1 MVRRSPFLHLLGVVS
16 GVLLVGWRA
25 HAAAAPPPA
34 AQPAAWTGLAE
45 RGWFGLAAREAQTD
59 ADRRRVAALAQA
71 VQADRCRQS
80 AWLAEATGWRVLWNR
95 AAVGTPAVESGGRIA
110 WAGPRG
116 LALAE
121 ADTGVP
127 SWGSDADDRQP
138 LFPRQAGV
146 RETELARPPQVGPV
160 AAAASRLFGVMALP
174 SRAAQAGLTLV
185 ACDLAE
191 AAEGRLLWLAE
202 VSASANSPEAV
213 ALAADATDCVVVLEA
228 ADAAAAEVVVR
239 GSVAGDVRWRSRVPQ
254 SLARTIPEA
263 VQRPV
268 AAICQHLVA
277 VALPSGQLVGLD
289 RTTGQRIWQQSG
301 LASSAATAPGVI
313 DALADGGDRLLV
325 LCRPA
330 AGLPEIIALALSDG
344 SLLGR
349 TRLSVTAF
357 AAKRLPGEM
366 AEAAGIGPATVVGGH
381 AVWPVGATDE
391 AALQHLLL
399 APLVPERTFPGQ
411 QAATVLITAKLV
423 LVGAAAQRAGPQGP
437 QSEPSQARRL
447 AVVAG
452 GRLWCLAPLEAA
464 GADIGPLP

>member
-1 MVRRSPFLHLLGVVS
+1 
-16 GVLLVGWRA
+16 VLLVGWRA
-25 HAAAAPPPA
+25 HAAAAPPQA
-34 AQPAAWTGLAE
+34 EQPAAWTGLAE

-59 ADRRRVAALAQA
+59 VDRRRVAALAQA

-80 AWLAEATGWRVLWNR
+80 AWLAEAVGWRVLWNR

-174 SRAAQAGLTLV
+174 SRAAPAGLTMV
-185 ACDLAE
+185 ACDLAD

-213 ALAADATDCVVVLEA
+213 ALAADAADCVVVLAA

-239 GSVAGDVRWRSRVPQ
+239 GSVAGDVRWRSRVAQ

-268 AAICQHLVA
+268 VAICQHLV
-277 VALPSGQLVGLD
+277 VVVLPSGQLVGLD
-289 RTTGQRIWQQSG
+289 RTTGQCIWQQSE
-301 LASSAATAPGVI
+301 LASPAATAPGTI

-325 LCRPA
+325 LYRPA
-330 AGLPEIIALALSDG
+330 AGLPEIIALDLSDG

-349 TRLSVTAF
+349 TRLSLAAF
-357 AAKRLPGEM
+357 AAKPGEP
-366 AEAAGIGPATVVGGH
+366 AEPARIGPATVVGGH

-391 AALQHLLL
+391 AALQQLLL
-399 APLVPERTFPGQ
+399 APLVPERPLPGQ
-411 QAATVLITAKLV
+411 QAAAVTISAKLV
-423 LVGAAAQRAGPQGP
+423 PVDAAAQRAGQPVP
-437 QSEPSQARRL
+437 ESEPPQARRL

-464 GADIGPLP
+464 GADIAPVP

>member
-1 MVRRSPFLHLLGVVS
+1 MLLA
-16 GVLLVGWRA
+16 GWLA
-25 HAAAAPPPA
+25 HAAAVPPQA
-34 AQPAAWTGLAE
+34 DQPAAWAGLAE

-59 ADRRRVAALAQA
+59 LDRRRVSALSQA
-71 VQADRCRQS
+71 VSEDRCRQS
-80 AWLAEATGWRVLWNR
+80 AWLAEAAGWRVLWNR

-121 ADTGVP
+121 ADTGTP

-146 RETELARPPQVGPV
+146 RETAFARPPQVGPV
-160 AAAASRLFGVMALP
+160 AVAASRLFGVMALP
-174 SRAAQAGLTLV
+174 SRAAQAGLTMV

-202 VSASANSPEAV
+202 VSASACSPEAV
-213 ALAADATDCVVVLEA
+213 GLAADVADCVVVLAA

-239 GSVAGDVRWRSRVPQ
+239 GSVAGDVRWRSSVSRFRTRTLVP
-254 SLARTIPEA
+254 SA

-268 AAICQHLVA
+268 VAICQHLVV
-277 VALPSGQLVGLD
+277 VALPSGQLVALD
-289 RTTGQRIWQQSG
+289 RTAGQVIWQQSG
-301 LASSAATAPGVI
+301 LVAPAATAPGTI

-330 AGLPEIIALALSDG
+330 AGLPEIMSLALSDG

-349 TRLSVTAF
+349 TQLSLAAF
-357 AAKRLPGEM
+357 AAKRLPGET
-366 AEAAGIGPATVVGGH
+366 AELARIGPATVAGGH
-381 AVWPVGATDE
+381 GVWPVEATDE
-391 AALQHLLL
+391 AALQQLLI

-411 QAATVLITAKLV
+411 QAAAVPISAKLV
-423 LVGAAAQRAGPQGP
+423 PVGAAEQRASPRVP
-437 QSEPSQARRL
+437 ESEPSQTRRL